1 MVEHEDLWEPVVGSN
16 TGVATDKTGGARQ
29 ARDHIA
35 TAAAHGDPGP
45 LRQDL
50 RVNCPPEWIQK
61 GAR

>member
-1 MVEHEDLWEPVVGSN
+1 VLAEARSWPDAG
-16 TGVATDKTGGARQ
+16 ADKTGGARQ
-29 ARDHIA
+29 ARDQIA

-50 RVNCPPEWIQK
+50 RVNCPPEWIWK